1 MSDLGARK
9 VDEVRARGRAAV
21 LAEFGRQVAS
31 IRHQKWGNPWGYVFV
46 APAVILFLTFQGYP
60 LLRGFLMAFSDYRW
74 LIPETQGLFAL
85 NGLANFREMMHD
97 PEFFRSFG
105 ITLRYTVLYLP
116 TLIVVSLFIAVMISK
131 VRNPRMAAFYRVVAY
146 MPVVLP
152 VSVVMM
158 MWRQIYHPQ
167 YGYLNHV
174 LTALFK
180 VENPPYWLGD
190 PKWAMWAVL
199 FPDIWKSFGY
209 YTLLFL
215 MGIYNIDP
223 VLYEAAAIDGA
234 GGWHQFRYITLPL
247 LKPIITLVLV
257 LTGGLASSTVSIM
270 TMFDTSGGPAESVL
284 TVGLYAYRTAFVIG
298 DMRMGYAAAISLV
311 LGLISA
317 LFSGVVFRLLR
328 TERA

>member
-1 MSDLGARK
+1 MSDQSARR
-9 VDEVRARGRAAV
+9 VDEVRAKGRMAV
-21 LAEFGRQVAS
+21 LAEFGRQLVS
-31 IRHQKWGNPWGYVFV
+31 IKHQQWGNPWGYVFV

-74 LIPETQGLFAL
+74 LIPETQGLFAF
-85 NGLANFREMMHD
+85 NGLANFREMLHD
-97 PEFFRSFG
+97 PGFFRSFE
-105 ITLRYTVLYLP
+105 ITLKYTILYLP
-116 TLIVVSLFIAVMISK
+116 SLIIFSLFVAVMISR

-167 YGYLNHV
+167 YGYLNHI

-215 MGIYNIDP
+215 MGMYNIDP
-223 VLYEAAAIDGA
+223 TLYEASAIDGA
-234 GGWHQFRYITLPL
+234 GGWGQFWYITLPL

-284 TVGLYAYRTAFVIG
+284 TTGLYAYRIAFVIG

-317 LFSGVVFRLLR
+317 LFSGVVFRVLR

>member
-31 IRHQKWGNPWGYVFV
+31 IRHQKWGNPWGYVFI

-74 LIPETQGLFAL
+74 LIPETQGLFAF

-97 PEFFRSFG
+97 PAFFRSFG

-167 YGYLNHV
+167 YGYLNHL

-284 TVGLYAYRTAFVIG
+284 TVGLYAYRTAFVLG

>member
-1 MSDLGARK
+1 MSNRSAQR
-9 VDEVRARGRAAV
+9 VDEVRAEGRLAV
-21 LAEFGRQVAS
+21 LGEFGRQVTS
-31 IRHQKWGNPWGYVFV
+31 LRQQEWGNLWGYVFI

-60 LLRGFLMAFSDYRW
+60 LIRGFLMAFSNYRW
-74 LIPETQGLFAL
+74 LIPETQGLFAFS
-85 NGLANFREMMHD
+85 GLANFREMFRD
-97 PEFFRSFG
+97 PAFYRTFG
-105 ITLRYTVLYLP
+105 VALKYTVIYLP
-116 TLIVVSLFIAVMISK
+116 LLIVTSMVIAVMISR
-131 VRNPRMAAFYRVVAY
+131 VQHPRMAGFYRVVAY

-167 YGYLNHV
+167 YGYLNHLIHV
-174 LTALFK
+174 LFGTK
-180 VENPPYWLGD
+180 NPPYWLGD

-223 VLYEAAAIDGA
+223 TLYEAAAIDGA
-234 GGWHQFRYITLPL
+234 GGWHQFRFITLPL

-257 LTGGLASSTVSIM
+257 LTGGIASATVSVM
-270 TMFDTSGGPAESVL
+270 TMFDSSGGPAEAML
-284 TVGLYAYRTAFVIG
+284 TVDLYAYRTAFVLG

-311 LGLISA
+311 MGLISA
-317 LFSGVVFRLLR
+317 AFSGFIFRVLR
-328 TERA
+328 TEKA